1 MSHRLLN
8 VCLSLLHTVNKAQK
22 QIGKFL
28 RKKEHLLNVVFGER
42 KCSFAQLADVGMA
55 VSGWRAR
62 WWSTSYQQEHLIT
75 QNARSYRLARFKWI
89 IRHKITKSNKRFK
102 QLLMCTALKFLHTLE
117 RLDSKNNLFSSAS
130 ALLKGLNIQ
139 IQRWKIDWF
148 KSMAGIRSFVA
159 LSGERGFCFCKLFHQ
174 GWTLFLYVVTSDLV
188 RHSSSSVL

>member
-1 MSHRLLN
+1 
-8 VCLSLLHTVNKAQK
+8 
-22 QIGKFL
+22 
-28 RKKEHLLNVVFGER
+28 
-42 KCSFAQLADVGMA
+42 MA

-62 WWSTSYQQEHLIT
+62 WWSTSNQQEHLIT

-159 LSGERGFCFCKLFHQ
+159 LSWECGFCFCKLFHQ
-174 GWTLFLYVVTSDLV
+174 GVNLVSLCCDFRLGSAFIFICFVTKLSLCE
-188 RHSSSSVL
+188 RLWKEELKPYIYMFR